1 MNIFD
6 KTLVQTAKHKK
17 SKINLD
23 CRHTTTSDFFQLNV
37 PYIRRMIPDEKI
49 SVDVSAF
56 SRLAGMP
63 LPTFG
68 DANLNL
74 RAFFVPYRMIFK
86 GWHDFMS
93 DTPHVWSNGSNPSI
107 PSNVPLIRNNAIVRW
122 LAQDVASF
130 RLGVYSSLTKKYGE
144 ILSGI
149 GFSSV
154 TGSDIEDSIHA
165 FGYYRIYVPYIDI
178 KYLRLYDI
186 NLEGTWLFNDGSIYA
201 VDPSGVVHNSVGK
214 YVYLDDGCI
223 SIIDWQTSDGIRVSS
238 DSIDFSSILSDY
250 NIGKISHLPWDFHYQ
265 DDLSSF
271 SQSVGYRV
279 LTSFGRPVYKILR
292 QLGYAP
298 YFDLTSESSAGMSHF
313 SALELLALLKVWLD
327 YYFPAQYY
335 GSPLRTNLEKLIN
348 NDSPDVVISD
358 AEVVNQI
365 FTNVTL
371 VSYASDFLTAAFDN
385 PVGPDSQA
393 ASFAFITDKTIPE
406 GPDIVADG
414 DNSYTPTIQS
424 YDADGTFGTGISQ
437 FALTALRKLT
447 DFMKRHQLA
456 GARAVD
462 RILAQWGFKLDNNQI
477 NRCYYIGSHHVPM
490 VIGDVMS
497 TADTSGSDG
506 AALGDYAGKGFLV
519 GQNGHFEFDS
529 GKDFGIFLICSS
541 IIPNTALYQGYDIH
555 TLKKQKLDFYTPEF
569 DGLGTRAIE
578 KGEVLAT
585 DSNISNYERIRGVF
599 GFTPMYAEY
608 KIPYNRLTGDFDSPS
623 ISQAG
628 FTSDS
633 WHLFR
638 KIVASSS
645 GYDDIVHSLNMVFG
659 NDWEQYLRVFYN
671 QTRSA
676 DHFVLNYLF
685 NVTSYLPVKPLF
697 DTYDFEHEDGQQI
710 EMAVNGQRVN

>member
-93 DTPHVWSNGSNPSI
+93 DTPHVWANGSNPSI
-107 PSNVPLIRNNAIVRW
+107 PSNVPLIRNNAIVRV
-122 LAQDVASF
+122 LGSDPYSF
-130 RLGVYSSLTKKYGE
+130 KLGIYESLTIEYGE
-144 ILSGI
+144 IVSGI
-149 GFSSV
+149 PLQNTTISV
-154 TGSDIEDSIHA
+154 PASVYI
-165 FGYYRIYVPYIDI
+165 PYIPFEYI
-178 KYLRLYDI
+178 KLIDSYNYYLSYNDGVWNLYDSDSALI
-186 NLEGTWLFNDGSIYA
+186 KTVDFVLTGENGKLEFLYNDDFRNFTI
-201 VDPSGVVHNSVGK
+201 
-214 YVYLDDGCI
+214 
-223 SIIDWQTSDGIRVSS
+223 
-238 DSIDFSSILSDY
+238 SIDFEAIAQDY
-250 NIGKISHLPWDFHYQ
+250 NDGKLVNLPWDFHYL
-265 DDLSSF
+265 DE
-271 SQSVGYRV
+271 SVSYAQNAGYRV
-279 LTSFGRPVYKILR
+279 LTSFGRPIYKILR

-298 YFDLTSESSAGMSHF
+298 YFDITTESSAAMSHF
-313 SALELLALLKVWLD
+313 SALDLLALLKVWLD
-327 YYFPAQYY
+327 YYFPSQYY

-348 NDSPDVVISD
+348 NDSPDFVIGD
-358 AEVVNQI
+358 VDTVKDILNY
-365 FTNVTL
+365 VTL
-371 VSYASDFLTAAFDN
+371 VSYASDFITAAFDN
-385 PVGPDSQA
+385 PVGPDSNA
-393 ASFAFITDKTIPE
+393 ASFVFLPDKTIPE
-406 GPDIVADG
+406 GPDIVADSA
-414 DNSYTPTIQS
+414 NSFTPTIQS

-529 GKDFGIFLICSS
+529 GKDYGIFLICSS

-555 TLKKQKLDFYTPEF
+555 TLKKQKLDFYIPEF

-638 KIVASSS
+638 KIVASSR

-685 NVTSYLPVKPLF
+685 NVTSFLPVKPLF
-697 DTYDFEHEDGQQI
+697 DTYDFEHEDGQSI